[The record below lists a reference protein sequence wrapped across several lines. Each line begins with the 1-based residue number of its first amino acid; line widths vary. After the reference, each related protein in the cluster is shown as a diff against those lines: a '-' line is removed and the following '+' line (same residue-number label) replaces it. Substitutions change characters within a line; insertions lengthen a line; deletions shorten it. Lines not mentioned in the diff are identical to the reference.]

1 MARLMRFE
9 ATATFT
15 HPDWLR
21 AISAQVPGAELFQ
34 LPQTGLPRLMAALKS
49 VRLPLKHY
57 ESWVTPLTPMGV
69 PSVAPGV
76 PPPVLDLLDGLD
88 APVLFRNVPLAHPVT
103 EALLAQAPL
112 SRVMAQWQR
121 AGLDVSGDF
130 ETWMAGNFDAKKRKE
145 LKRLRSR
152 LAEQGDLQVSVLQ
165 SGQDLGPFV
174 EGLLAL
180 EASGWKGKRGT
191 AVAQDKQL
199 AHGLRDALGA
209 MHARGRVRFW
219 MMTLDGK
226 PIASLFALIDGS
238 EAGLGKIA
246 FDEACAKYSPGVLI
260 ILAAT
265 QALFA
270 EEHVL
275 LADSNAIPDHPMINR
290 IWRDRIAVA
299 DVLVAGTTVPA
310 VQFKFL
316 GVWLASRNA
325 LRASAKSLFVRVFKR
340 KVS

>member
-1 MARLMRFE
+1 MGLLMRFE

-21 AISAQVPGAELFQ
+21 AIAAQVPGAELFQ

-49 VRLPLKHY
+49 SRLPFKHY
-57 ESWVTPLTPMGV
+57 ESWLTPLTPMGV
-69 PSVAPGV
+69 PSVAPGAM
-76 PPPVLDLLDGLD
+76 PPVLDLLDGLD
-88 APVLFRNVPLAHPVT
+88 APVLFRSVPLAHPVT

-112 SRVMAQWQR
+112 AHVMATWER
-121 AGLDVSGDF
+121 AGLDLAGDF

-145 LKRLRSR
+145 LRRLRAR
-152 LAEQGDLQVSVLQ
+152 LAELGDLQIAVLQ
-165 SGQDLGPFV
+165 PGQDLTPFID
-174 EGLLAL
+174 GLLAL

-191 AVAQDKQL
+191 AVAQDKHM
-199 AHGLRDALGA
+199 AHGLRDALAA

-219 MMTLDGK
+219 QMTLDAK

-238 EAGLGKIA
+238 EASLGKIA
-246 FDEACAKYSPGVLI
+246 FDEAHAKYSPGVMI
-260 ILAAT
+260 ILEAT
-265 QALFA
+265 QALFG

-290 IWRDRIAVA
+290 IWRDRIVVA
-299 DVLVAGTTVPA
+299 DVLVAGSTVPA
-310 VQFKFL
+310 AQFKFL
-316 GVWLASRNA
+316 KFWLASRKS
-325 LRASAKSLFVRVFKR
+325 LRTSAKSLFVRVFKR